1 MKKAKN
7 CHILKLQI
15 VFINISQNEMKH
27 DMNNTE
33 KESEP
38 RRWMAYRK
46 KLNLGEGRYPGSGNS
61 LGKHPEV

>member
-27 DMNNTE
+27 EMNNTE
-33 KESEP
+33 K
-38 RRWMAYRK
+38 
-46 KLNLGEGRYPGSGNS
+46 
-61 LGKHPEV
+61 